1 MNVYLISGLGADRK
15 AFSRLTFP
23 EGYRV
28 FALDWNEPDQDETLE
43 HYAWRMSASITPH
56 EPFILVGLSFGGI
69 VAIEISRWLQPKKIF
84 LISSI
89 ACRSQLPQKYRIMGA
104 LGIHRSFF
112 LRWIKSGNA
121 WVHYY
126 FGVRSGRIQH
136 YLDERIQQTSLNYLR
151 WSLEAI
157 LNWKEEKKNALIY
170 QIHGTRDRI
179 FPVRLV
185 QAEKI
190 IPGGGHFMV
199 LTHAKSISAC
209 IFRELEGIS

>member
-1 MNVYLISGLGADRK
+1 MNVYLISGLGADRH

-23 EGYRV
+23 ENCQVY
-28 FALDWNEPDQDETLE
+28 ALEWTEPYQNESLE
-43 HYAWRMSASITPH
+43 EYARRMSATIIPNQ
-56 EPFILVGLSFGGI
+56 PFVLVGLSFGGM
-69 VAIEISRWLQPKKIF
+69 VAIEIARLMNPEKIF

-89 ACRSQLPQKYRIMGA
+89 SCRSQLPQKYRIMGA

-112 LRWIKSGNA
+112 LRWVKSGNA

-126 FGVRSGRIQH
+126 FGVRSGRIQQ

-157 LNWKEEKKNALIY
+157 LNWKEEKKNILIY

-179 FPVRLV
+179 FPVRLI

-209 IFRELEGIS
+209 ICNELEHLT